1 MKSGFLYSA
10 RMFVRMS
17 NILWQSQP
25 TQFICLIM
33 LDVLQ
38 SFFPLATAWIT
49 KFVFDVLARAIQGEL
64 FSWKEIGV
72 LLSFQAGLTILY
84 QILQPVRNYLNIDIN
99 RHLSLKVN
107 VIIYEKLNSLEGL
120 SVFENPRIRDIIQL
134 GAQGGQSGPSQVLNT
149 ISSILHNTITL
160 VSFVGILWIFNP
172 LLATLV
178 TFSALP
184 QILIQF
190 KIGHQRFI
198 ISEKNI
204 SKQRQVGYYS
214 GILSSTQVVKE
225 LRLLN
230 LGEFILSRFQL
241 IREELDQIQRAQQKH
256 ELGWE
261 IRINII
267 TNLVSTVAFIIIV
280 IQALLDRLS
289 IGDVTLYSN
298 AASRV
303 QSAIAG
309 IIIAVSNVQ
318 ERLLFFSRYNDLL
331 TLSQP
336 IYISPRPRSVAPL
349 VSAIELHNISFRY
362 SEEHP
367 LILRDINLTIPAGKC
382 LAMVGLNGAGKTT
395 IVKLLTRMYDPS
407 SGEILWDGID
417 IREFDPAG
425 LRRSIG
431 VIFQDFVRFDLT
443 VFENIAFGNLQ
454 TMNIGSDQT
463 TMNLVQQAAIK
474 AGIHET
480 IQALPQGY
488 ETILSRW
495 LVENNE
501 QGVDLSGGE
510 WQKIALARLFMRNAD
525 FLILDEPTAALDAKA
540 ELEVYNQFREL
551 IQGKTSLLISHRFST
566 VKMADVIAVLDEGRI
581 VEYGSHEELMI
592 NDGKYARLYQMQA
605 ARYT

>member
-581 VEYGSHEELMI
+581 VEYGSHEELMK

>member
-1 MKSGFLYSA
+1 
-10 RMFVRMS
+10 
-17 NILWQSQP
+17 
-25 TQFICLIM
+25 M

-318 ERLLFFSRYNDLL
+318 ECLLFFSRYNDLL

-581 VEYGSHEELMI
+581 VEYGSHEELMK